1 MLGGRRGAMSDG
13 AAPLTL
19 GFVGLGKMGNGMVHR
34 LRRDGAFTV
43 VAFDPSQQ
51 ARDSVAQFGAQT
63 ASSLAELVAAL
74 PPPRGVWLMVPA
86 GRITQDSVD
95 QLLTLLQPGD
105 TIIDGGNSNYHD
117 SMARGGAAK
126 QKGISFI
133 DCGTSGGV
141 WGLEVGFC
149 LMVGGDTDAV
159 ERYRPIFETL
169 APPGGFLRAGPTGA
183 GHFVKMVHNGIE
195 YGMLQAYAEGFA
207 LLEAKQDFGALDLHG
222 IADLWNHGS
231 VIRSWLLELAERAFA
246 ADPHLDGLRG
256 WVEDSGEGRWT
267 VEESM
272 ELDVPAPVLA
282 ISLMMRY
289 QSRLPD
295 GFGNKV
301 IAALRNQFGGHAV
314 RAEQQ
319 QPTTAR

>member
-1 MLGGRRGAMSDG
+1 MSDG
-13 AAPLTL
+13 SAPLTL
-19 GFVGLGKMGNGMVHR
+19 GFVGLGKMGHNMVHR
-34 LRRDGAFTV
+34 LRRDGPFSI
-43 VAFDPSQQ
+43 VAFDPFQQ
-51 ARDSVAQFGAQT
+51 ARDAVLPYGAQT
-63 ASSLAELVAAL
+63 AATLQEMVTAM
-74 PPPRGVWLMVPA
+74 PPPRGVWLMVPS
-86 GRITQDSVD
+86 GKITQDTVD
-95 QLLTLLQPGD
+95 QLLTMLQPGD

-117 SMARGGAAK
+117 SMNRYAAAK
-126 QKGISFI
+126 QKGVSFI
-133 DCGTSGGV
+133 DCGVSGGV

-149 LMVGGDTDAV
+149 LMAGGDTDAV
-159 ERYRPIFETL
+159 ERYRPIFQTL
-169 APPGGFLRAGPTGA
+169 APPDGFLHAGPSGA

-207 LLEAKQDFGALDLHG
+207 ILEAKQDFGTLDLHA
-222 IADLWNHGS
+222 IAHLWDQGS
-231 VIRSWLLELAERAFA
+231 VVRSWLLELLERAFA
-246 ADPHLDGLRG
+246 QDPHLDQLRG

-272 ELDVPAPVLA
+272 DLDVPAPVLA

-314 RAEQQ
+314 QPEQQ
-319 QPTTAR
+319 AQHSSAG

>member
-1 MLGGRRGAMSDG
+1 MSDG
-13 AAPLTL
+13 TAPLTL

-43 VAFDPSQQ
+43 VAFDPSPQ

-63 ASSLAELVAAL
+63 ASSLQELVAAL
-74 PPPRGVWLMVPA
+74 PAPRGVWLMVPS
-86 GRITQDSVD
+86 GRITQESVD

-117 SMARGGAAK
+117 SVTRGDAAK
-126 QKGISFI
+126 NKGISYL

-149 LMVGGDTDAV
+149 LMVGGDTAAV

-169 APPGGFLRAGPTGA
+169 APPGGFLHAGPTGA

-207 LLEAKQDFGALDLHG
+207 ILEAKQDFGALDLHG

-231 VIRSWLLELAERAFA
+231 VIRSWLLELGERAFA
-246 ADPHLDGLRG
+246 ADPHLDELRG

-314 RAEQQ
+314 RVEQQ
-319 QPTTAR
+319 QPTTAG